1 MPHIVHAGHGNWLK
15 GTRKGAGTLVRPE
28 KRSQGLALELVVCL
42 GLLALGLGIRI
53 VGTTV
58 L

>member
-1 MPHIVHAGHGNWLK
+1 MPRIVYAGHENWLK
-15 GTRKGAGTLVRPE
+15 GTRKGAGALVRFRKPF
-28 KRSQGLALELVVCL
+28 QGLALEIIACL

-53 VGTTV
+53 VGWSV

>member
-1 MPHIVHAGHGNWLK
+1 MK
-15 GTRKGAGTLVRPE
+15 GTGKGAGTLVRPR
-28 KRSQGLALELVVCL
+28 KPFQGLALEIVVCL

-53 VGTTV
+53 VGTSV

>member
-1 MPHIVHAGHGNWLK
+1 MPRIVHAGHGIWLK
-15 GTRKGAGTLVRPE
+15 GIRKGAGTLVRSE
-28 KRSQGLALELVVCL
+28 KPFQGLALELVVCL

-53 VGTTV
+53 VGTSV

>member
-1 MPHIVHAGHGNWLK
+1 MSLIRNAGHGPWIM
-15 GTRKGAGTLVRPE
+15 GTRKGAGTLVQPE
-28 KRSQGLALELVVCL
+28 KPSQGLALEIVACL

-53 VGTTV
+53 VGTSV

>member
-1 MPHIVHAGHGNWLK
+1 VQPAK
-15 GTRKGAGTLVRPE
+15 P
-28 KRSQGLALELVVCL
+28 SQGLALEIVACL

-53 VGTTV
+53 VGTSV